1 MSDILKFES
10 AQEPE
15 LTKEDFVPGTL
26 KSPKAWGIFDM
37 KTKSWMGTSACPSTF
52 GHRIAAQI
60 VAQTLSEQLEVPVG
74 RHMAKPYTGANV
86 KVEDISTR
94 ISFEEAMKRVCR
106 E

>member
-1 MSDILKFES
+1 MSDILKFEP

-37 KTKSWMGTSACPSTF
+37 KVKTWMGTSVCPLTF
-52 GHRIAAQI
+52 GHRIAAQMI
-60 VAQTLSEQLEVPVG
+60 AQTLSEQLEVPVG
-74 RHMAKPYTGANV
+74 RHMAKPFTGANV

-94 ISFEEAMKRVCR
+94 VSFEEALKRVCG

>member
-1 MSDILKFES
+1 MSDILKFEPT
-10 AQEPE
+10 QEPE

-26 KSPKAWGIFDM
+26 KSPKPWGILDVQ
-37 KTKSWMGTSACPSTF
+37 TNTWMGTSTQPLTF
-52 GHRIAAQI
+52 GHRVAAQI

-74 RHMAKPYTGANV
+74 RHMAKPFGGANV

-94 ISFEEAMKRVCR
+94 ISFEEALKRACG